1 MSAKESA
8 TMQALKRLDAVRWE
22 IQKYLPDDFH
32 SEREL
37 EKVRTERYGKES
49 AFSIF
54 MDKMN
59 AAEKSVQDHSCY
71 SEEEVE
77 KELDKI

>member
-1 MSAKESA
+1 MIKESFA
-8 TMQALKRLDAVRWE
+8 EQ
-22 IQKYLPDDFH
+22 YLILNN
-32 SEREL
+32 R
-37 EKVRTERYGKES
+37 GNKES

-59 AAEKSVQDHSCY
+59 AAEKSVQEHGCY

-77 KELDKI
+77 KELGKI

>member
-1 MSAKESA
+1 M
-8 TMQALKRLDAVRWE
+8 
-22 IQKYLPDDFH
+22 LPDGLGIHLRLRQGTDAGRKSVKYFAEQY
-32 SEREL
+32 SKLNNR
-37 EKVRTERYGKES
+37 GNKEN

-59 AAEKSVQDHSCY
+59 VAEKSVQEHGYY

-77 KELDKI
+77 KELDNI